1 MADNSKYSEEVK
13 YLEDITALL
22 ESMLEY
28 EKRQL
33 ENQKADLIESR
44 REMWKTQPTHL
55 PILKSLLI

>member
-33 ENQKADLIESR
+33 ENQRNFRIYITD
-44 REMWKTQPTHL
+44 
-55 PILKSLLI
+55 